1 MHLCVK
7 SVSMQELT
15 VLGNN
20 PITFFIIAYIN
31 KIESMATVGQHKETY
46 EIIDRR
52 NKVLNGLS
60 EGRSLKDLS
69 DTLGVSLD
77 TVYKDKL
84 AIKKRSVSFISTM
97 GRPALAYYYDQLVS
111 EILYAK
117 KKAKDIIESKD
128 ELTTDKLK
136 ALNLYLN
143 GITEHR
149 ELLKESV
156 SFTKIDVLVEE
167 VETIKRTIIDN
178 TNDNPSYFNQS
189 LESDNDKTIHP

>member
-1 MHLCVK
+1 LANG
-7 SVSMQELT
+7 STSR
-15 VLGNN
+15 
-20 PITFFIIAYIN
+20 
-31 KIESMATVGQHKETY
+31 VGKHEDSY
-46 EIIDRR
+46 EIVDRR

-136 ALNLYLN
+136 ALNLFLN

-156 SFTKIDVLVEE
+156 SFTRIDTLVEE
-167 VETIKRTIIDN
+167 VETIKRTIVDN
-178 TNDNPSYFNQS
+178 TNESPSYFNQS
-189 LESDNDKTIHP
+189 LNDTNEDTIKP